1 MLLGLGH
8 INTTCQWCSRTAGA
22 RIALILFIYILV
34 TCASGITPLGC
45 KYLCHI
51 ANTRL
56 FSGQYTEDCVK
67 SNCLQPSGILGVLVA
82 AILLSICVLSSC
94 GSVPSEAGDG
104 GKGKGKGKNAG
115 GTVPVVVAKSYLKNV
130 PIEISPVGN
139 VEAYS
144 VVTVRAQTGG
154 MIIKI
159 NFQEGDYVKK
169 DDVLFLIDRAPL
181 EGQMKSAVANLQKSN
196 ALELQSEAN
205 LNRDTAN
212 AKYAREQTARF
223 MKGVEEGVFAKEQGE
238 QLKSNADALAQL
250 LEADKAAINS
260 AKAQMEADQS
270 AINNLNIQL
279 GYTTVTAGIDGR
291 TGNILQ
297 KAGNIIAAGTTDLA
311 TINQVEPIYATFAI
325 PEKSLGDVK
334 KYMAQGS
341 LQVTARAQDGSGDV
355 ENGELTFIDNNVDT
369 STGTIKLKGTFKNA
383 GRKLWPG
390 QFVSVTLRL
399 TTRPNAVV
407 VPNQAVQTGQDG
419 TYIYVVKPDQTVEVR
434 PVTVGPRVDQDM
446 VIDKGLEAGETVVT
460 EGQLRL
466 QPGTRVQARDQQSH

>member
-1 MLLGLGH
+1 
-8 INTTCQWCSRTAGA
+8 
-22 RIALILFIYILV
+22 
-34 TCASGITPLGC
+34 
-45 KYLCHI
+45 
-51 ANTRL
+51 
-56 FSGQYTEDCVK
+56 VK
-67 SNCLQPSGILGVLVA
+67 STCLQPSKLLGVLVA
-82 AILLSICVLSSC
+82 AILLSSC
-94 GSVPSEAGDG
+94 GSAPTDVGDG
-104 GKGKGKGKNAG
+104 GKGKGKGKGKNAAG
-115 GTVPVVVAKSYLKNV
+115 GPVPVVVAKSTLKNV

-154 MIIKI
+154 MITKI

-169 DDVLFLIDRAPL
+169 DDVLFLIDRKPL
-181 EGQMKSAVANLQKSN
+181 EGQLKSAQANLQKST
-196 ALELQSEAN
+196 ALELQAEAN

-212 AKYAREQTARF
+212 AKYAREQTARY
-223 MKGVEEGVFAKEQGE
+223 MKLVEEGIFAKEQGE
-238 QLKSNADALAQL
+238 QLKSNADSLAQL

-297 KAGNIIAAGTTDLA
+297 KAGNIITASATDLA
-311 TINQVEPIYATFAI
+311 TINQVEPIYVTFAV

-334 KYMAQGS
+334 RYMAQGS
-341 LQVTARAQDGSGDV
+341 LQVTARAQDGSGDA
-355 ENGELTFIDNNVDT
+355 ESGELTFIDNTVDT
-369 STGTIKLKGTFKNA
+369 STGTIKLKGTFRNA

-390 QFVSVTLRL
+390 QFVAVTLRL

-419 TYIYVVKPDQTVEVR
+419 TYIYVVKEDQSVEVR

-446 VIDKGLEAGETVVT
+446 VIDKGLEAGETVVL

-466 QPGTRVQARDQQSH
+466 QPGSKVQFREQPSR